1 MLNKVGQFVTLSVTA
16 LTLIIVILFIAQQPS
31 GKTVAK
37 EEDVKKEIAQLEK
50 KIDERLAGIGNV
62 KGIDT
67 LHEQYKKIQTDTKS
81 LQTKLGALQ
90 TLVDDLKEN
99 QKNNK
104 PSKDTEKEKEKEKP
118 KKPEKIESDKVVAKD
133 NHINIR
139 SNPTL
144 QGTVL
149 YILQKGEKL
158 EVLDKTVIE
167 KDGYRWV
174 KVGLQNGQTGYVVR
188 DYVE

>member
-1 MLNKVGQFVTLSVTA
+1 MLNKIGQFVTLSVTA
-16 LTLIIVILFIAQQPS
+16 LTLIIVILFISQQPS

-50 KIDERLAGIGNV
+50 KINERLAGIGNV

-81 LQTKLGALQ
+81 LQTKLGELQ
-90 TLVDDLKEN
+90 TLVDDLKTN

-104 PSKDTEKEKEKEKP
+104 PSKNTEKEKP
-118 KKPEKIESDKVVAKD
+118 NKPEKIESDKVVAKD

-144 QGTVL
+144 QGNVL
-149 YILQKGEKL
+149 YVLQKGEKL
-158 EVLDKTVIE
+158 EVLEKTIIE